1 MFALLFFAVATT
13 EGPCDAAHDAS
24 KCRIANDVVDDC
36 CAGETEGP
44 TCARGYEYSR
54 GNNTSN
60 CLAPYLLVTCCI
72 PSALFTPTTTTTT
85 STTTSSTITISST
98 TTTSFTTTSTAAT
111 TTTTATTTTSA
122 CAGLRR
128 RKCRRNAS
136 CRWTKRHKRNRRHRR
151 RKRKCVGKPGMS
163 LLCAGYPFPYT
174 GTLLLSTA
182 PVREQECVV
191 ICMTTP
197 NCNLLMYTKEEHGGR
212 CFLSQYDARPTT
224 CSLDS
229 YTLTYISSL
238 PGASPSLLIA
248 NIRI

>member
-136 CRWTKRHKRNRRHRR
+136 CRWTKRHMRNRRHRR
-151 RKRKCVGKPGMS
+151 RKGKCVGKPEPTSTTSTTSTTSMAS
-163 LLCAGYPFPYT
+163 TTDP
-174 GTLLLSTA
+174 TA
-182 PVREQECVV
+182 PSAGKALVGNTNINVSV
-191 ICMTTP
+191 II
-197 NCNLLMYTKEEHGGR
+197 NNKRHHIYRQQSGH
-212 CFLSQYDARPTT
+212 S
-224 CSLDS
+224 
-229 YTLTYISSL
+229 
-238 PGASPSLLIA
+238 A
-248 NIRI
+248 NIAFA